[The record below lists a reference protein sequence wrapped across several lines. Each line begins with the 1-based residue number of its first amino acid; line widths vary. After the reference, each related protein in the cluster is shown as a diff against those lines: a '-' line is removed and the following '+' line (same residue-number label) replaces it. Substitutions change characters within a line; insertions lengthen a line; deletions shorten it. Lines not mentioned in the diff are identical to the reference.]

1 MNLKNKKINPQ
12 NRQRGSSLLVSLVM
26 LVVLT
31 LLVVSAIRIS
41 TTNLKTVGNMQSK
54 NETIMA
60 AQQAVEQVLSNL
72 NNFTSPVA
80 IPSVPIDING
90 DGVPDFSVAVAAP
103 VCINSKPVA
112 GYGIDFIDSV
122 PKDTYWDV
130 TATVT
135 DSRTG
140 ASSIV
145 HQGVKMRLDASV
157 TC

>member
-1 MNLKNKKINPQ
+1 MKRKKSKLKN
-12 NRQRGSSLLVSLVM
+12 RQQGSSLLVSLVM
-26 LVVLT
+26 LIVLT

-60 AQQAVEQVLSNL
+60 AQQAVEQVLSDL
-72 NNFTSPVA
+72 SNFTAPVA
-80 IPSVPIDING
+80 FPSVPVDING
-90 DGVPDFSVAVAAP
+90 DAVPDFSVAVAAP
-103 VCINSKPVA
+103 VCINSKPVP
-112 GYGIDFIDSV
+112 GYGIDFIDSA

-140 ASSIV
+140 ASSIL
-145 HQGVKMRLDASV
+145 HQGVKVRLDASA